1 MSQSDSG
8 FRHVGDRLVH
18 QGYIWHVAVATFESP
33 EGELFERD
41 VIRSPGAVGIVPV
54 VFDGDVPMVVFVRQY
69 RGPLDR
75 YVLEVP
81 AGMRDVPDEPLELTA
96 ERELIEEAG
105 LAPGRLEYLTH
116 FSTSAGMTDSVLHI
130 YLATELTAVER
141 DLHGPEE
148 AHMEVLRLPLKVA
161 VEMVVT
167 GEIHDAK
174 TVIGLLLVDRRWHEG
189 SLRPGP

>member
-1 MSQSDSG
+1 M
-8 FRHVGDRLVH
+8 H
-18 QGYIWHVAVATFESP
+18 QGYIWHVAVGTFESP
-33 EGELFERD
+33 DGELFERD

-54 VFDGDVPMVVFVRQY
+54 LFDDGVPMVVFVRQY

-81 AGMRDVPDEPLELTA
+81 AGMRDVPDESLELTA
-96 ERELIEEAG
+96 GRELVEEAG

-116 FSTSAGMTDSVLHI
+116 FYTSAGMTDSVLHI
-130 YLATELTAVER
+130 YLATELTPVER

-148 AHMEVLRLPLKVA
+148 THMEVLRIPLADA
-161 VEMVVT
+161 VEMVVK

-174 TVIGLLLVDRRWHEG
+174 TVIGLLLVDRRWREG